1 MINIVVCGAAGK
13 MGQAILSCAIPD
25 KEVVISGALESP
37 GHSWVGRT
45 LSEVLGGDAPP
56 LIVTADSAQ
65 VFAAADAAI
74 SFSSVEGSIQHIIEA
89 AKKHIPM
96 VIGTTGFSV
105 EQEQQIYAAAEMIP
119 VCISPN
125 MSIGVNLLFEL
136 VKIAAAKLDKNY
148 DIEIIETHH
157 RFKKDSPSGTA
168 KRLAENIAQVR
179 GIDLEKKGVYG
190 RKGLVGARQT
200 DEIGMH
206 AVRAGDIIGDHTV
219 LFSSLGERI
228 ELVHKAHTRNAFAH
242 GALRAAKFLIG
253 KKPGVYT
260 MADVLGLK

>member
-1 MINIVVCGAAGK
+1 
-13 MGQAILSCAIPD
+13 
-25 KEVVISGALESP
+25 
-37 GHSWVGRT
+37 
-45 LSEVLGGDAPP
+45 
-56 LIVTADSAQ
+56 
-65 VFAAADAAI
+65 
-74 SFSSVEGSIQHIIEA
+74 
-89 AKKHIPM
+89 M